1 MATLLIRF
9 ETIMIKTFLRKPCNF
24 FYFLFFLIFIFYF
37 SPLQAQQQK
46 IHAHFRSP
54 LGFPLHLSGTFG
66 ELRANHLHSGIDIKT
81 QEKTGMKVYAVAGG
95 YISRINV
102 SLTGY
107 GNALY
112 ITHPDGYVSVYG
124 HLKRFNRQLQKYVRS
139 IQYKRQSFTVET
151 FPPKGKLSVKKG
163 EVIAYSGNTGDSD
176 APHLHFEVRE
186 AKSEYPVNPLLF
198 RGIHVVDHRH
208 PKIYRLAIYSK
219 NSGNCEKNILDT
231 TIYLVS
237 GTGKNC
243 YIRNHPV
250 IKVSSPFSLGL
261 QSDDGMDH
269 ISNRDGDYSLK
280 LYKDGKLVWGI
291 EMNKISFYTS
301 RYINS
306 LIDYNYYEKTK
317 RHLIRTEVDTNNRVP
332 NYFSVQND
340 GIFHLRD
347 KKVHHFK
354 YEVADI
360 YGNTAIFKF
369 SVQAAPIK
377 NCKGQKTV
385 KRKKVSGH
393 SFRFNRNEKINT
405 AHIRLN
411 FPIESFYRSFVFH
424 LRKYPKKEHL
434 LSPVY
439 AMGTRFV
446 PVQRYFDLSI
456 KMPASDKP
464 LYKRLY
470 IAYAPDRKSKAYNYV
485 GGKYSK
491 GWLKTKVRTLGCYA
505 IMVDTVAPVVKEL
518 NFKNVSHLKGQKTLK
533 VMIDDLQ
540 TGIKDYRPTLNGHW
554 ILMEYL
560 PKKKLLIYHFDSY
573 LKKGKNEF
581 RLVVH
586 DMVGNAT
593 VLKATLYR

>member
-1 MATLLIRF
+1 MT
-9 ETIMIKTFLRKPCNF
+9 KTFLNKRCH
-24 FYFLFFLIFIFYF
+24 YLCFLFSLIFIFSF
-37 SPLQAQQQK
+37 SPLHAQEQK
-46 IHAHFRSP
+46 IHTHFRSP
-54 LGFPLHLSGTFG
+54 LDFPLSLSGTFG
-66 ELRANHLHSGIDIKT
+66 ELRANHFHSGIDIKT
-81 QEKTGMKVYAVAGG
+81 QEKTGKKVYAVANG

-124 HLKRFNRQLQKYVRS
+124 HLKEFNAQLQKYVRE
-139 IQYKRQSFTVET
+139 IQYKRESFTVEI
-151 FPPKGKLSVKKG
+151 FPPKEKLLVKKG
-163 EVIAYSGNTGDSD
+163 EVIAYSGNSGGSD
-176 APHLHFEVRE
+176 APHLHFEIRE
-186 AKSEYPVNPLLF
+186 VKSEYPVNPLLF
-198 RGIHVVDHRH
+198 QGIHVADHQP
-208 PKIYRLAIYSK
+208 PKIYRLAIYSEIADT
-219 NSGNCEKNILDT
+219 CEKNPGDT

-237 GTGKNC
+237 GTGKDC

-261 QSDDGMDH
+261 ETDDGMDH
-269 ISNRDGDYSLK
+269 ITNRDGDYSMK
-280 LYKDGKLVWGI
+280 LYKDGQLVWGI

-306 LIDYNYYEKTK
+306 LIDYNYYKKTN
-317 RHLIRTEVDTNNRVP
+317 RRLVRTEVDSNNRVP

-369 SVQAAPIK
+369 SAQAAPQDD
-377 NCKGQKTV
+377 CKGQKKNT
-385 KRKKVSGH
+385 KEKLLRGY
-393 SFRFNRNEKINT
+393 SFRFNRDEKIDT
-405 AHIRLN
+405 THVRLN
-411 FPIESFYRSFVFH
+411 FPANSFYRSFVFH
-424 LRKYPKKEHL
+424 LKEFPQKEHL

-439 AMGTRFV
+439 AVGNRFV

-456 KMPASDKP
+456 KVPTSDKELYKKLYVAYASDP
-464 LYKRLY
+464 
-470 IAYAPDRKSKAYNYV
+470 KSNGYNYA
-485 GGKYSK
+485 GGKYSE
-491 GWLKTKVRTLGCYA
+491 GWLQTKARQLGCYV
-505 IMVDTVAPVVKEL
+505 IMADTIPPVIKPL
-518 NFKNVSHLKGQKTLK
+518 NFKNGSHLKEQKALK
-533 VMIDDLQ
+533 VLIQDSP
-540 TGIKDYRPTLNGHW
+540 TGIRDYRPTLNGHW

-560 PKKKLLIYHFDSY
+560 PKKKLLIYHFDNY

-586 DMVGNAT
+586 DMVGNVS
-593 VLKATLYR
+593 VLNATLYY